1 MVDYI
6 TVLLDTISM
15 NNEITKNKAYVVG
28 RLLTGEYVVINR
40 STKKIQSAW
49 KNLQEANE
57 TASRLN
63 KLFS

>member
-15 NNEITKNKAYVVG
+15 NNEIKKNKIYVVG
-28 RLLTGEYVVINR
+28 QLTTGYYVVINKT
-40 STKKIQSAW
+40 TKAIQSAW
-49 KNLQEANE
+49 KNRIDALEVVN
-57 TASRLN
+57 RLN